1 MSAARGAMRGES
13 GDAEQGAGP
22 LQASVSP
29 LCLTAWALPLAVPAA
44 RGWLWVILSL
54 CFVLEE
60 GLPWKQRLRLQRE
73 GASTTLC

>member
-1 MSAARGAMRGES
+1 MSRGE
-13 GDAEQGAGP
+13 AE
-22 LQASVSP
+22 QASVSP
-29 LCLTAWALPLAVPAA
+29 LRPTAWALPLAAPAA